1 MQFDEYLAQ
10 VVQQRMDNNPTPI
23 FRLSQGPAP
32 VAYNIQ
38 PDGSVRYVGTNY
50 SSRNITWLDPALR
63 PGYVA
68 NWNVTVEYQLNQTS
82 LIKLFYS
89 GSAGVHLIETWNINA
104 FPTDFG
110 AGNPAL
116 QNAAFANPQAYLP
129 YP

>member
-10 VVQQRMDNNPTPI
+10 VVQQRLDNNPTKI